1 MSLYLRN
8 AFLLAFSFSVLSVF
22 RLCAQSEDSPSLE
35 TVAAALEFREIGPAV
50 MGGRIADIVVNPD
63 NPNTWYVAVGS
74 GGVWKT
80 SNRGTTWNP
89 VFDAQASYSIGCVT
103 LSP

>member
-1 MSLYLRN
+1 MSGTFRTPTLI
-8 AFLLAFSFSVLSVF
+8 ALSVCVLF
-22 RLCAQSEDSPSLE
+22 GLRLCAQTKDAPSLE

-63 NPNTWYVAVGS
+63 NNNIWYVAVGS

-80 SNRGTTWNP
+80 TNRGTTWEP
-89 VFDAQASYSIGCVT
+89 VFDAQASI
-103 LSP
+103 P